1 MTANET
7 ISRAEARRWVAAWAT
22 PIPAR
27 IVLQDHVRLPGRF
40 FGRMTATAQAQ
51 L

>member
-1 MTANET
+1 MTALET
-7 ISRAEARRWVAAWAT
+7 KSRTSRWTATFAAH
-22 PIPAR
+22 IPAR

>member
-1 MTANET
+1 MTAHE
-7 ISRAEARRWVAAWAT
+7 ILSRTANWTATLVAL
-22 PIPAR
+22 IPAR

>member
-1 MTANET
+1 MTPSGTRTTRRTANLL
-7 ISRAEARRWVAAWAT
+7 A
-22 PIPAR
+22 PFPAR

>member
-1 MTANET
+1 MTANEPGV
-7 ISRAEARRWVAAWAT
+7 RNALRWIATFVAA
-22 PIPAR
+22 IPAR

>member
-1 MTANET
+1 MTAIE
-7 ISRAEARRWVAAWAT
+7 IGLRMARWIAT
-22 PIPAR
+22 FVVLIPLR
-27 IVLQDHVRLPGRF
+27 IVLHDHVRLPGRF